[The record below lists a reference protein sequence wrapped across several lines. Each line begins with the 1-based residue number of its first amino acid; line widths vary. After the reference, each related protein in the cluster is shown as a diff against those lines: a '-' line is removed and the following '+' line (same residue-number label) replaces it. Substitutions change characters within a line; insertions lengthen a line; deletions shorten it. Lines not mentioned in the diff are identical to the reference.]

1 MELGCR
7 GFDFLKIA
15 KGSLA
20 LVLKIFL
27 RVLFSLLL
35 AAPPGIGLAATGIR
49 NLDSPA
55 IKLKAP
61 DKIVLIA
68 ITRAGNRLVAVG
80 EHGGIA
86 YSDDNG
92 IGWTQAAVPVD
103 VTLTS
108 VAFVDAQHGWAA
120 GHYGVILHT
129 NDGGLTWQEQLNGL
143 QANQL
148 TMDAAQQAVKDGDQ
162 SLGAPLAVRRAQF
175 FLEGGPDKPF
185 FSILATS
192 PQDAMVF
199 GAYRMVM
206 RTQDGGKTWQD
217 WSLHIGDRLSH
228 NLYDVAT
235 DGNSIFIAAET
246 GLTFVSTDGGQSF
259 PETTQ
264 PTDASLF
271 AVSPTGD
278 GGIFVCGVAGRAA
291 LSEDGGQS
299 WTSVF
304 VGSSSNLTSAHLLPS
319 GILVVAAES
328 GRIFVSRDHGRS
340 FTVLS
345 DVPPMS
351 VYDFTQA
358 QDDDLVAVG
367 SGGVFVVPSKNLNKS
382 N

>member
-1 MELGCR
+1 M
-7 GFDFLKIA
+7 
-15 KGSLA
+15 
-20 LVLKIFL
+20 VLKIL
-27 RVLFSLLL
+27 MRVLFSLLL
-35 AAPPGIGLAATGIR
+35 AASPALASAATGIR
-49 NLDSPA
+49 DLDTPA

-80 EHGGIA
+80 EHGGIV

-92 IGWTQAAVPVD
+92 HSWKQAAVPVD
-103 VTLTS
+103 VTLTC
-108 VAFVDAQHGWAA
+108 VTFVDALHGWAA

-129 NDGGLTWQEQLNGL
+129 DDGGLTWQEQLNGL

-148 TMDAAQQAVKDGDQ
+148 TMAAAQQASTDGDQ
-162 SLGAPLAVRRAQF
+162 SPGAPLAMRRAQF
-175 FLEGGPDKPF
+175 FMNAGPDKPF
-185 FSILATS
+185 FTILATS
-192 PQDAMVF
+192 PQDALVF

-217 WSLHIGDRLSH
+217 WSLHIYDHLSH

-235 DGNSIFIAAET
+235 DGGSIIIAAET
-246 GLTFVSTDGGQSF
+246 GLVFVSTDGGQSF

-299 WTSVF
+299 WTPIS

-319 GILVVAAES
+319 GILLVTAES
-328 GRIFVSRDHGRS
+328 GRVFISLDHGHS
-340 FTVLS
+340 FTALA

-351 VYDFTQA
+351 VYDITQA

-367 SGGVFVVPSKNLNKS
+367 SGGVSIIPAKNLNKS

>member
-1 MELGCR
+1 M
-7 GFDFLKIA
+7 
-15 KGSLA
+15 
-20 LVLKIFL
+20 VLKIFL
-27 RVLFSLLL
+27 RVLFSILL
-35 AAPPGIGLAATGIR
+35 AAPPVLALASTGIR
-49 NLDSPA
+49 NLDTPA

-61 DKIVLIA
+61 GKIVLIA

-80 EHGGIA
+80 EHGGIV

-92 IGWTQAAVPVD
+92 TSWTQAQVPVD
-103 VTLTS
+103 VTMTC

-129 NDGGLTWQEQLNGL
+129 DDGGVTWQEQLNGL

-148 TMDAAQQAVKDGDQ
+148 TMDAAKLATADDGQ
-162 SLGAPLAVRRAQF
+162 SPGAPLAMRRAQF
-175 FLEGGPDKPF
+175 FVAAGPDKPF

-217 WSLHIGDRLSH
+217 WSLHIDDRLSH

-246 GLTFVSTDGGQSF
+246 GLTFVSTDGGATF

-264 PTDASLF
+264 PADASLF

-291 LSEDGGQS
+291 LSDDGGQD
-299 WTSVF
+299 WTKIS

-319 GILVVAAES
+319 GALVVTAES
-328 GRIFVSRDHGRS
+328 GRVFISHDHGHS
-340 FTVLS
+340 FTQLP
-345 DVPPMS
+345 DAPPMS
-351 VYDFTQA
+351 VYDIAQA
-358 QDDDLVAVG
+358 ADDDLVAAG
-367 SGGVFVVPSKNLNKS
+367 SGGVSIIPAKFLN

>member
-1 MELGCR
+1 
-7 GFDFLKIA
+7 
-15 KGSLA
+15 

-27 RVLFSLLL
+27 RVVFSLLL
-35 AAPPGIGLAATGIR
+35 AAPPGLALAETGIR
-49 NLDSPA
+49 NLDTPA

-61 DKIVLIA
+61 GKIVLIA

-92 IGWTQAAVPVD
+92 TSWTQAQVPVD
-103 VTLTS
+103 VTLTC

-129 NDGGLTWQEQLNGL
+129 NDGGMTWQEQLNGL

-148 TMDAAQQAVKDGDQ
+148 TMDAARQAATDGDQ
-162 SLGAPLAVRRAQF
+162 SPGAPLALRRAQF
-175 FLEGGPDKPF
+175 FVAAGPDKPF

-192 PQDAMVF
+192 PQDAMIF

-217 WSLHIGDRLSH
+217 WSLHIDDRLSH

-246 GLTFVSTDGGQSF
+246 GLTFVSTDGAQSF

-291 LSEDGGQS
+291 LSEDGGKD
-299 WTSVF
+299 WTPVA
-304 VGSSSNLTSAHLLPS
+304 VGSSSNLTSAHLLTS
-319 GILVVAAES
+319 GILVVTAES
-328 GRIFVSRDHGRS
+328 GRIFISRDHGHS
-340 FTVLS
+340 FTQLP
-345 DVPPMS
+345 DAPPMS
-351 VYDFTQA
+351 VYDITQA
-358 QDDDLVAVG
+358 ADNDLVAVG
-367 SGGVFVVPSKNLNKS
+367 SGGVSVIPAKFLN